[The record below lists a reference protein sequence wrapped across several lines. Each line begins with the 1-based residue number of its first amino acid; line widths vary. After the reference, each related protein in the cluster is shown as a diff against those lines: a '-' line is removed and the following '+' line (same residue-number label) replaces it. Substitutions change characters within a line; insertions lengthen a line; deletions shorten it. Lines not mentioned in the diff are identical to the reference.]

1 MSTLNVQ
8 PDLQDVINLVLKTK
22 PLIMDA
28 QSSHDVTVKG
38 RADFVTRTD
47 TSVQQFLKEHLA
59 AAWPHIQFLGEENG
73 QNHADFS
80 KPVWILDPIDGT
92 TNLIYNYMHSAV
104 SLGYYENHE
113 VTMGVIYNPF
123 REELFYAQK
132 GRGAYL
138 NGQRIHVSSKSA
150 LNDSLIAVGT
160 TPYDKT
166 MAPVNFKTFQ
176 RIFENFLDI
185 RRSGSAALD
194 IAYTACGRQ
203 DGYFER
209 DLKPWDFSAG
219 AVILSEAGGT
229 VTGFD
234 GPIDFS
240 KNQNIIASNGLIHDE
255 LTKAILF

>member
-59 AAWPHIQFLGEENG
+59 AALGLTFNFSVKKNG

-104 SLGYYENHE
+104 SLGYCENHE

-132 GRGAYL
+132 GRGRL
-138 NGQRIHVSSKSA
+138 SQRSA
-150 LNDSLIAVGT
+150 HPCQQQKYA
-160 TPYDKT
+160 
-166 MAPVNFKTFQ
+166 Q
-176 RIFENFLDI
+176 
-185 RRSGSAALD
+185 
-194 IAYTACGRQ
+194 
-203 DGYFER
+203 
-209 DLKPWDFSAG
+209 
-219 AVILSEAGGT
+219 
-229 VTGFD
+229 
-234 GPIDFS
+234 
-240 KNQNIIASNGLIHDE
+240 
-255 LTKAILF
+255 